1 MDTER
6 NEERASGEDDS
17 RVAEPVSSQRAED
30 EREVRRG
37 TLPKKSD
44 QEDMVQDADEADQR
58 FDAG

>member
-6 NEERASGEDDS
+6 NEERTPGEDDA
-17 RVAEPVSSQRAED
+17 RVEEPVSSQRAED

-37 TLPKKSD
+37 TLPEESN
-44 QEDMVQDADEADQR
+44 QEGTAQGADEDDQR